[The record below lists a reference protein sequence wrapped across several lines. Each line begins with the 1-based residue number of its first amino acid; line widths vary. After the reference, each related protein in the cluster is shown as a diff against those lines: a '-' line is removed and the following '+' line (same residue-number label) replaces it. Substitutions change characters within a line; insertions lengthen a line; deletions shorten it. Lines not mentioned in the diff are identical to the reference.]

1 MDQINKAG
9 IMSSLSVLQSDTHL
23 EDIEVL
29 LYFTSLFSI
38 NMIIV
43 LVISFNINV
52 AMLPAIYWLS
62 AVSLVYVGIVCLES
76 DILIS
81 VVFSLKPDTTF

>member
-9 IMSSLSVLQSDTHL
+9 IMSPSPVLQSDTYL

-38 NMIIV
+38 YLIIV
-43 LVISFNINV
+43 LGLLLNINFV
-52 AMLPAIYWLS
+52 MLPAIHWLS
-62 AVSLVYVGIVCLES
+62 AVSLVYMGIFSLES

-81 VVFSLKPDTTF
+81 VDSLKPGASC